1 MAQSML
7 LIPAL
12 RDFEKRARDRPCTRR
27 GLESLE
33 GEFEEVLRRARM
45 QDIGV
50 LSGDGAPGGTLETLQ
65 AADAV
70 RVALRRGVVA
80 HDRARSEILRIR
92 QLIARGYMREAVI
105 ESVKIRN
112 LVADFSDLSLDF
124 VAEAQAKNQ
133 RRHQTLIM
141 IAVLLAAGILVGVT
155 VVELLRRGTPH

>member
-1 MAQSML
+1 MEQRAL

-12 RDFEKRARDRPCTRR
+12 RDFEKRAQERPCTRR

-33 GEFEEVLRRARM
+33 GEFEEALRMARI
-45 QDIGV
+45 QGV
-50 LSGDGAPGGTLETLQ
+50 AGGAGAAAPGDTLETLK
-65 AADAV
+65 AVDAV

-80 HDRARSEILRIR
+80 HDRVRSEILRV
-92 QLIARGYMREAVI
+92 QDLVARGHMREAVI

-133 RRHQTLIM
+133 RRHQRLITL
-141 IAVLLAAGILVGVT
+141 AVLFAAGVLVVAI
-155 VVELLRRGTPH
+155 VVEMLRRVTPH